1 MNVISISKK
10 KFAELMPLTLAK
22 EIMNAESTIYDFPY
36 RKERKVFKKIHNLS
50 GPVLTTKLDT
60 IEM

>member
-22 EIMNAESTIYDFPY
+22 EVMNAESTIYDFQY
-36 RKERKVFKKIHNLS
+36 RGEHKILKE
-50 GPVLTTKLDT
+50 
-60 IEM
+60 

>member
-36 RKERKVFKKIHNLS
+36 RKERKVFKKS
-50 GPVLTTKLDT
+50 T
-60 IEM
+60 IYLAQF